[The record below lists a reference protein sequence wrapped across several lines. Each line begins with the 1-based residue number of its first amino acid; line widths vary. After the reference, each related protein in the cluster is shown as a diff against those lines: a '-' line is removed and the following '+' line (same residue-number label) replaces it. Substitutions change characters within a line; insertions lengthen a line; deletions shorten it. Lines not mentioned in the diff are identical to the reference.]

1 MQNYSQE
8 SGRGGRDGQR
18 SEAIV
23 VMPAGKQAAL
33 QKKQAR
39 AQARTQPWRIQ
50 SRIMSAQEE
59 KQVEWDKIERFLAG
73 EKCRRIF
80 LDAEMDGRGYDDR
93 SQRVRCEEGEEQCD
107 VCETDD
113 ATAERIEAQRRAYV
127 EEQEGQDQWTDSG
140 IEVPSSSI
148 PLPTINVSRDESHN
162 GGSSSPTHGHSPSSL
177 VSFDQGF
184 ATDVI
189 HGRERDEFTA
199 QQAQRSQQRWR
210 TIVQERDEGQE
221 VWDVENRLDSWVGKC
236 PLCYVRQCG
245 GWDVDVRHPFDQCPD
260 ELHEVVARDIT
271 SFEKVWF
278 EKFASCTNCGV
289 VQKICI
295 RWRETYEGSRRFEPV
310 PGGVCQYKKIIQPAI
325 AAIMSAG
332 PFEVVE
338 VGLFQAMR
346 EEGIWGRGSKW
357 GEWDEAEQA
366 EVWQVM
372 MTWFRKKIMWGSMEA
387 SVLLRVFYRL
397 AVGLEEWR
405 REQSIERESF
415 K

>member
-1 MQNYSQE
+1 M
-8 SGRGGRDGQR
+8 
-18 SEAIV
+18 
-23 VMPAGKQAAL
+23 VMPAGKQEAL

-39 AQARTQPWRIQ
+39 ARARTQPWRIQ

-59 KQVEWDKIERFLAG
+59 KQVEWDKMERFLVG

-93 SQRVRCEEGEEQCD
+93 SQRVRCEEGEERCD

-148 PLPTINVSRDESHN
+148 PLPTINVGRDESHS
-162 GGSSSPTHGHSPSSL
+162 GGSSSPNDGHSPSSL
-177 VSFDQGF
+177 DSFAQGF

-260 ELHEVVARDIT
+260 GLHEVVARDIT

-332 PFEVVE
+332 ISPIPTRPP
-338 VGLFQAMR
+338 QAR
-346 EEGIWGRGSKW
+346 LDARRQRQRGDARLNAGKVNLHRSGR
-357 GEWDEAEQA
+357 
-366 EVWQVM
+366 
-372 MTWFRKKIMWGSMEA
+372 
-387 SVLLRVFYRL
+387 L
-397 AVGLEEWR
+397 
-405 REQSIERESF
+405 
-415 K
+415 